1 MTFPGFDG
9 QENWREYLP
18 PPLLV
23 SVPIKV
29 FVEVTYARSV
39 ADELVL
45 VASIDKTLLS
55 GSYAH
60 LLIRTVS
67 PGAGGGGGVT
77 VKLAARVT
85 PPPDTEMMTTV
96 CAVTTVVKMLNP
108 PVVIPAG
115 IMTPLFTDATAGL
128 LLAN

>member
-1 MTFPGFDG
+1 
-9 QENWREYLP
+9 
-18 PPLLV
+18 
-23 SVPIKV
+23 
-29 FVEVTYARSV
+29 
-39 ADELVL
+39 
-45 VASIDKTLLS
+45 
-55 GSYAH
+55 
-60 LLIRTVS
+60 
-67 PGAGGGGGVT
+67 
-77 VKLAARVT
+77 VT

>member
-1 MTFPGFDG
+1 
-9 QENWREYLP
+9 
-18 PPLLV
+18 
-23 SVPIKV
+23 
-29 FVEVTYARSV
+29 
-39 ADELVL
+39 
-45 VASIDKTLLS
+45 
-55 GSYAH
+55 
-60 LLIRTVS
+60 
-67 PGAGGGGGVT
+67 VT
-77 VKLAARVT
+77 VRLADRVT